1 MTSRRNQFHFTETIY
16 LCLRSLRGPCI
27 VTADSW
33 ANSPKGGDA
42 KPPVYGDVSAYDSG
56 VAGPNVSA
64 LRSRGSRATCR
75 SDTSTDPTQHL
86 ASLPLWR
93 YCIPV
98 QGTWTRQDRIR
109 FSATIRASRVMP
121 SAVSPVGV
129 GRHRQALGSVR
140 LLTFNMTV

>member
-27 VTADSW
+27 VTADFW

-64 LRSRGSRATCR
+64 LRSRGSRASFR
-75 SDTSTDPTQHL
+75 SDTSTDPIPRSAWPHSRCGGT
-86 ASLPLWR
+86 ASSCR
-93 YCIPV
+93 
-98 QGTWTRQDRIR
+98 
-109 FSATIRASRVMP
+109 
-121 SAVSPVGV
+121 
-129 GRHRQALGSVR
+129 ALGQGRIAFVF
-140 LLTFNMTV
+140 LQ